1 MKKILL
7 IIVLAGIM
15 VFGSFAQMGNMNF
28 GAKAGLTL
36 GDINGFEDELADEYA
51 EYRIG
56 LAIGGMMVMP
66 LNEKLYLQGELMY
79 VMKGQYYEGGG
90 EEVTMVLDVIELP
103 VLVKY
108 MAAESIAVYGGPTID
123 HIMTAKIDSTEGEV
137 DLKDE
142 DLVKSMAFGLSFGA
156 QYMMDKII
164 FDARYDLGLSNI
176 VDDDSSSAPEIK
188 MNTIYVTVGYLF

>member
-1 MKKILL
+1 MRKSILV
-7 IIVLAGIM
+7 VLLVGLM
-15 VFGSFAQMGNMNF
+15 VVGSFAQMNYGVK
-28 GAKAGLTL
+28 GGLTL
-36 GDINGFEDELADEYA
+36 GKVSTDDVPSSVDRKFRMGFAF
-51 EYRIG
+51 
-56 LAIGGMMVMP
+56 GGMMVMP